1 MFRYFVLRL
10 LGLVPT
16 MLLVTVCVFFFVHLL
31 PGDPAQLAAGPEA
44 DEETVQMVRE
54 RLGLD
59 RPLPE
64 QFVLFVKKTVTGD
77 FGISIRSQRPVID
90 EVADRFGPTLL
101 LTVAAMAWAVV
112 FGLLIGI
119 VSAVKRGRWPDRLG
133 MAFAVSG
140 ISMPPFALGIL
151 LMEVFSVWLGWFPT
165 VGAESWRHYVLP
177 SITLGAGVAA
187 VMARFTRSALIEVL
201 SEDYVRTAR
210 AKGLP
215 ARQVLSRHALRN
227 ALIPV
232 VTMMGLQFGAVNIMP
247 MVMVADSVDYY
258 EYKTGKRTEGV
269 AFAVLSFSIKVTLAL
284 GSAVCLAVVFSDAVG
299 YTATTEEFSFETSR
313 GVYFAYTVIPGIT
326 SLLAAIPILF
336 YDLTGKKKADI
347 AEALRIR
354 RSAAAETAEAAVA
367 DIVADTEVNNE
378 VDTGAAPDT
387 VRSDSDT
394 DEQ

>member
-1 MFRYFVLRL
+1 MFRYFVMRL

-16 MLLVTVCVFFFVHLL
+16 MFLVTVCVFFFVHLL

-101 LTVAAMAWAVV
+101 LTVAAMVWAVV

-232 VTMMGLQFGAVNIMP
+232 VTMMGLQFGFLLGGSIVVEKVFNWPGMGRLLVDAVEMRDYP
-247 MVMVADSVDYY
+247 VMQ
-258 EYKTGKRTEGV
+258 TC
-269 AFAVLSFSIKVTLAL
+269 VLLFSMEFLLIN
-284 GSAVCLAVVFSDAVG
+284 LAVD
-299 YTATTEEFSFETSR
+299 
-313 GVYFAYTVIPGIT
+313 
-326 SLLAAIPILF
+326 LLYGWLNPS
-336 YDLTGKKKADI
+336 
-347 AEALRIR
+347 IR
-354 RSAAAETAEAAVA
+354 YG
-367 DIVADTEVNNE
+367 NK
-378 VDTGAAPDT
+378 
-387 VRSDSDT
+387 
-394 DEQ
+394 

>member
-1 MFRYFVLRL
+1 MFRYFVMRL

-16 MLLVTVCVFFFVHLL
+16 MFLVTVCVFFFVHLL
-31 PGDPAQLAAGPEA
+31 PGDPAQLVAGPEA

-151 LMEVFSVWLGWFPT
+151 LMEVFSVWFGWFPT

-232 VTMMGLQFGAVNIMP
+232 VTMMGLQFGFLLGGSIVVEKVFNWPGMGRLLVDAVEMRDYP
-247 MVMVADSVDYY
+247 VMQ
-258 EYKTGKRTEGV
+258 TC
-269 AFAVLSFSIKVTLAL
+269 VLLFSMEFLVIN
-284 GSAVCLAVVFSDAVG
+284 LAVD
-299 YTATTEEFSFETSR
+299 
-313 GVYFAYTVIPGIT
+313 
-326 SLLAAIPILF
+326 LLYGWLNPS
-336 YDLTGKKKADI
+336 
-347 AEALRIR
+347 IR
-354 RSAAAETAEAAVA
+354 YG
-367 DIVADTEVNNE
+367 NK
-378 VDTGAAPDT
+378 
-387 VRSDSDT
+387 
-394 DEQ
+394 

>member
-101 LTVAAMAWAVV
+101 LTVAAMAWAVM

-232 VTMMGLQFGAVNIMP
+232 VTMMGLQFGFLLGGSIVVEKVFNWPGMGRLLVDAVEMRDYP
-247 MVMVADSVDYY
+247 VMQ
-258 EYKTGKRTEGV
+258 TC
-269 AFAVLSFSIKVTLAL
+269 VLLFSMEFLLIN
-284 GSAVCLAVVFSDAVG
+284 LAVD
-299 YTATTEEFSFETSR
+299 
-313 GVYFAYTVIPGIT
+313 
-326 SLLAAIPILF
+326 LLYGWLNPS
-336 YDLTGKKKADI
+336 
-347 AEALRIR
+347 IR
-354 RSAAAETAEAAVA
+354 YG
-367 DIVADTEVNNE
+367 NK
-378 VDTGAAPDT
+378 
-387 VRSDSDT
+387 
-394 DEQ
+394 

>member
-1 MFRYFVLRL
+1 MFRYFVMRL

-16 MLLVTVCVFFFVHLL
+16 MFLVTVCVFFFVHLL

-44 DEETVQMVRE
+44 DEETVRMVRE

-101 LTVAAMAWAVV
+101 LTVAAMVWAVA
-112 FGLLIGI
+112 FGLLIGV

-232 VTMMGLQFGAVNIMP
+232 VTMMGLQFGFLLGGSIVVEKVFNWPGMGRLLVDAVEMRDYP
-247 MVMVADSVDYY
+247 VMQSC
-258 EYKTGKRTEGV
+258 
-269 AFAVLSFSIKVTLAL
+269 VLLFSMEFLLIN
-284 GSAVCLAVVFSDAVG
+284 LAVD
-299 YTATTEEFSFETSR
+299 
-313 GVYFAYTVIPGIT
+313 
-326 SLLAAIPILF
+326 LLYGWLNPS
-336 YDLTGKKKADI
+336 
-347 AEALRIR
+347 IR
-354 RSAAAETAEAAVA
+354 YG
-367 DIVADTEVNNE
+367 NK
-378 VDTGAAPDT
+378 
-387 VRSDSDT
+387 
-394 DEQ
+394 

>member
-1 MFRYFVLRL
+1 MFRYFVMRL

-16 MLLVTVCVFFFVHLL
+16 MFLVTVCVFFFVHLL

-44 DEETVQMVRE
+44 DEETVRMVRE

-119 VSAVKRGRWPDRLG
+119 VSAVKRSRWPDRPG

-232 VTMMGLQFGAVNIMP
+232 VTMMGLQFGFLLGGSIVVEKVFNWPGMGRLLVDAVEMRDYP
-247 MVMVADSVDYY
+247 VMQ
-258 EYKTGKRTEGV
+258 TC
-269 AFAVLSFSIKVTLAL
+269 VLLFSMEFLLIN
-284 GSAVCLAVVFSDAVG
+284 LAVD
-299 YTATTEEFSFETSR
+299 
-313 GVYFAYTVIPGIT
+313 
-326 SLLAAIPILF
+326 LLYGWLNPS
-336 YDLTGKKKADI
+336 
-347 AEALRIR
+347 IR
-354 RSAAAETAEAAVA
+354 YG
-367 DIVADTEVNNE
+367 NK
-378 VDTGAAPDT
+378 
-387 VRSDSDT
+387 
-394 DEQ
+394 

>member
-1 MFRYFVLRL
+1 MFRYFVMRL

-16 MLLVTVCVFFFVHLL
+16 LFLVTVCVFFFVHLL

-64 QFVLFVKKTVTGD
+64 QFAVFVKKAVTGD
-77 FGISIRSQRPVID
+77 FGVSIRSQRPVID
-90 EVADRFGPTLL
+90 EVADRFGPTLW
-101 LTVAAMAWAVV
+101 LTVAAMVWAVV
-112 FGLLIGI
+112 FGLLIGV

-232 VTMMGLQFGAVNIMP
+232 VTMMGLQFGFLLGGSIVVEKVFNWPGMGRLLVDAVEMRDYP
-247 MVMVADSVDYY
+247 VMQ
-258 EYKTGKRTEGV
+258 TC
-269 AFAVLSFSIKVTLAL
+269 VLLFSMEFLLIN
-284 GSAVCLAVVFSDAVG
+284 LAVD
-299 YTATTEEFSFETSR
+299 
-313 GVYFAYTVIPGIT
+313 
-326 SLLAAIPILF
+326 LLYGWLNPS
-336 YDLTGKKKADI
+336 
-347 AEALRIR
+347 IR
-354 RSAAAETAEAAVA
+354 YG
-367 DIVADTEVNNE
+367 NK
-378 VDTGAAPDT
+378 
-387 VRSDSDT
+387 
-394 DEQ
+394 

>member
-1 MFRYFVLRL
+1 MFRYFVMRL

-16 MLLVTVCVFFFVHLL
+16 MFLVTVCVFFFVHLL

-44 DEETVQMVRE
+44 DEETVRMVRE

-90 EVADRFGPTLL
+90 EVVDRFGPTLL
-101 LTVAAMAWAVV
+101 LTVAAMVWAVA
-112 FGLLIGI
+112 FGLLIGV

-232 VTMMGLQFGAVNIMP
+232 VTMMGLQFGFLLGGSIVVEKVFNWPGMGRLLVDAVEMRDYP
-247 MVMVADSVDYY
+247 VMQ
-258 EYKTGKRTEGV
+258 TC
-269 AFAVLSFSIKVTLAL
+269 VLLFSMEFLLIN
-284 GSAVCLAVVFSDAVG
+284 LAVD
-299 YTATTEEFSFETSR
+299 
-313 GVYFAYTVIPGIT
+313 
-326 SLLAAIPILF
+326 LLYGWLNPS
-336 YDLTGKKKADI
+336 
-347 AEALRIR
+347 IR
-354 RSAAAETAEAAVA
+354 YG
-367 DIVADTEVNNE
+367 NK
-378 VDTGAAPDT
+378 
-387 VRSDSDT
+387 
-394 DEQ
+394 

>member
-1 MFRYFVLRL
+1 MFRYFVMRL

-16 MLLVTVCVFFFVHLL
+16 LFLVTVCVFFFVHLL

-64 QFVLFVKKTVTGD
+64 QFVVFVKKAVTGD

-90 EVADRFGPTLL
+90 EVADRFGPTLW
-101 LTVAAMAWAVV
+101 LTVAAMVWAVV
-112 FGLLIGI
+112 FGLLIGV

-215 ARQVLSRHALRN
+215 ACQVLSRHALRN

-232 VTMMGLQFGAVNIMP
+232 VTMMGLQFGFLLGGSIVVEKVFNWPGMGRLLVDAVEMRDYP
-247 MVMVADSVDYY
+247 VMQ
-258 EYKTGKRTEGV
+258 TC
-269 AFAVLSFSIKVTLAL
+269 VLLFSMEFLLIN
-284 GSAVCLAVVFSDAVG
+284 LAVD
-299 YTATTEEFSFETSR
+299 
-313 GVYFAYTVIPGIT
+313 
-326 SLLAAIPILF
+326 LLYGWLNPS
-336 YDLTGKKKADI
+336 
-347 AEALRIR
+347 IR
-354 RSAAAETAEAAVA
+354 YG
-367 DIVADTEVNNE
+367 NK
-378 VDTGAAPDT
+378 
-387 VRSDSDT
+387 
-394 DEQ
+394 

>member
-1 MFRYFVLRL
+1 MFRYFVMRL

-16 MLLVTVCVFFFVHLL
+16 MFLVTVCVFFFVHLL

-215 ARQVLSRHALRN
+215 VRQVLSRHALRN

-232 VTMMGLQFGAVNIMP
+232 VTMMGLQFGFLLGGSIVVEKVFNWPGMGRLLVDAVEMRDYP
-247 MVMVADSVDYY
+247 VMQ
-258 EYKTGKRTEGV
+258 TC
-269 AFAVLSFSIKVTLAL
+269 VLLFSMEFLLIN
-284 GSAVCLAVVFSDAVG
+284 LAVD
-299 YTATTEEFSFETSR
+299 
-313 GVYFAYTVIPGIT
+313 
-326 SLLAAIPILF
+326 LLYGWLNPS
-336 YDLTGKKKADI
+336 
-347 AEALRIR
+347 IR
-354 RSAAAETAEAAVA
+354 YG
-367 DIVADTEVNNE
+367 NK
-378 VDTGAAPDT
+378 
-387 VRSDSDT
+387 
-394 DEQ
+394 

>member
-1 MFRYFVLRL
+1 MFRYFVMRL

-16 MLLVTVCVFFFVHLL
+16 MFLVTVCVFFFVHLL
-31 PGDPAQLAAGPEA
+31 PGDPAQLVAGPEA
-44 DEETVQMVRE
+44 DEETVRMVRE

-112 FGLLIGI
+112 FGLLIGV

-232 VTMMGLQFGAVNIMP
+232 VTMMGLQFGFLLGGSIVVEKVFNWPGMGRLLVDAVEMRDYP
-247 MVMVADSVDYY
+247 VMQ
-258 EYKTGKRTEGV
+258 TC
-269 AFAVLSFSIKVTLAL
+269 VLLFSMEFLLIN
-284 GSAVCLAVVFSDAVG
+284 LAVD
-299 YTATTEEFSFETSR
+299 
-313 GVYFAYTVIPGIT
+313 
-326 SLLAAIPILF
+326 LLYGWLNPS
-336 YDLTGKKKADI
+336 
-347 AEALRIR
+347 IR
-354 RSAAAETAEAAVA
+354 YG
-367 DIVADTEVNNE
+367 NK
-378 VDTGAAPDT
+378 
-387 VRSDSDT
+387 
-394 DEQ
+394 

>member
-1 MFRYFVLRL
+1 MFRYFVMRL

-16 MLLVTVCVFFFVHLL
+16 MFLVTVCVFFFVHLL

-101 LTVAAMAWAVV
+101 LTVAAMAWAVM

-232 VTMMGLQFGAVNIMP
+232 VTMMGLQFGFLLGGSIVVEKVFNWPGMGRLLVDAVEMRDYP
-247 MVMVADSVDYY
+247 VMQSC
-258 EYKTGKRTEGV
+258 
-269 AFAVLSFSIKVTLAL
+269 VLLFSMEFLLIN
-284 GSAVCLAVVFSDAVG
+284 LAVD
-299 YTATTEEFSFETSR
+299 
-313 GVYFAYTVIPGIT
+313 
-326 SLLAAIPILF
+326 LLYGWLNPS
-336 YDLTGKKKADI
+336 
-347 AEALRIR
+347 IR
-354 RSAAAETAEAAVA
+354 YG
-367 DIVADTEVNNE
+367 NK
-378 VDTGAAPDT
+378 
-387 VRSDSDT
+387 
-394 DEQ
+394 

>member
-16 MLLVTVCVFFFVHLL
+16 MLLVTVCVFFCVHLL

-101 LTVAAMAWAVV
+101 LTVAAMVWAVA
-112 FGLLIGI
+112 FGLLIGV

-232 VTMMGLQFGAVNIMP
+232 VTMMGLQFGFLLGGSIVVEKVFNWPGMGRLLVDAVEMRDYP
-247 MVMVADSVDYY
+247 VMQ
-258 EYKTGKRTEGV
+258 TC
-269 AFAVLSFSIKVTLAL
+269 VLLFSMEFLLIN
-284 GSAVCLAVVFSDAVG
+284 LAVD
-299 YTATTEEFSFETSR
+299 
-313 GVYFAYTVIPGIT
+313 
-326 SLLAAIPILF
+326 LLYGWLNPS
-336 YDLTGKKKADI
+336 
-347 AEALRIR
+347 IR
-354 RSAAAETAEAAVA
+354 YG
-367 DIVADTEVNNE
+367 NK
-378 VDTGAAPDT
+378 
-387 VRSDSDT
+387 
-394 DEQ
+394 

>member
-1 MFRYFVLRL
+1 MFRYFVMRL

-16 MLLVTVCVFFFVHLL
+16 MFLVTVCVFFFVHLL

-165 VGAESWRHYVLP
+165 VGAEGWRHYVLP

-232 VTMMGLQFGAVNIMP
+232 VTMMGLQFGFLLGGSIVVEKVFNWPGMGRLLVDAVEMRDYP
-247 MVMVADSVDYY
+247 VMQ
-258 EYKTGKRTEGV
+258 TC
-269 AFAVLSFSIKVTLAL
+269 VLLFSMEFLLIN
-284 GSAVCLAVVFSDAVG
+284 LAVD
-299 YTATTEEFSFETSR
+299 
-313 GVYFAYTVIPGIT
+313 
-326 SLLAAIPILF
+326 LLYGWLNPS
-336 YDLTGKKKADI
+336 
-347 AEALRIR
+347 IR
-354 RSAAAETAEAAVA
+354 YG
-367 DIVADTEVNNE
+367 NK
-378 VDTGAAPDT
+378 
-387 VRSDSDT
+387 
-394 DEQ
+394 

>member
-1 MFRYFVLRL
+1 MFRYFVMRL

-16 MLLVTVCVFFFVHLL
+16 MFLVTVCVFFFVHLL

-59 RPLPE
+59 RTLPE

-215 ARQVLSRHALRN
+215 VRQVLSRHALRN

-232 VTMMGLQFGAVNIMP
+232 VTMMGLQFGFLLGGSIVVEKVFNWPGMGRLLVDAVEMRDYP
-247 MVMVADSVDYY
+247 VMQ
-258 EYKTGKRTEGV
+258 TC
-269 AFAVLSFSIKVTLAL
+269 VLLFSMEFLLIN
-284 GSAVCLAVVFSDAVG
+284 LAVD
-299 YTATTEEFSFETSR
+299 
-313 GVYFAYTVIPGIT
+313 
-326 SLLAAIPILF
+326 LLYGWLNPS
-336 YDLTGKKKADI
+336 
-347 AEALRIR
+347 IR
-354 RSAAAETAEAAVA
+354 YG
-367 DIVADTEVNNE
+367 NK
-378 VDTGAAPDT
+378 
-387 VRSDSDT
+387 
-394 DEQ
+394 

>member
-1 MFRYFVLRL
+1 MFRYFVMRL

-16 MLLVTVCVFFFVHLL
+16 MFLVTVCVFFFVHLL

-44 DEETVQMVRE
+44 DEETVRMVRE

-101 LTVAAMAWAVV
+101 LTVAAMVWAVV
-112 FGLLIGI
+112 FGLLIGV

-232 VTMMGLQFGAVNIMP
+232 VTMMGLQFGFLLGGSIVVEKVFNWPGMGRLLVDAVEMRDYP
-247 MVMVADSVDYY
+247 VMQ
-258 EYKTGKRTEGV
+258 TC
-269 AFAVLSFSIKVTLAL
+269 VLLFSMEFLLIN
-284 GSAVCLAVVFSDAVG
+284 LAVD
-299 YTATTEEFSFETSR
+299 
-313 GVYFAYTVIPGIT
+313 
-326 SLLAAIPILF
+326 LLYGWLNPS
-336 YDLTGKKKADI
+336 
-347 AEALRIR
+347 IR
-354 RSAAAETAEAAVA
+354 YG
-367 DIVADTEVNNE
+367 NK
-378 VDTGAAPDT
+378 
-387 VRSDSDT
+387 
-394 DEQ
+394 

>member
-1 MFRYFVLRL
+1 
-10 LGLVPT
+10 

-232 VTMMGLQFGAVNIMP
+232 VTMMGLQFGFLLGGSIVVEKVFNWPGMGRLLVDAVEMRDYP
-247 MVMVADSVDYY
+247 VMQ
-258 EYKTGKRTEGV
+258 TC
-269 AFAVLSFSIKVTLAL
+269 VLLFSMEFLLIN
-284 GSAVCLAVVFSDAVG
+284 LAVD
-299 YTATTEEFSFETSR
+299 
-313 GVYFAYTVIPGIT
+313 
-326 SLLAAIPILF
+326 LLYGWLNPS
-336 YDLTGKKKADI
+336 
-347 AEALRIR
+347 IR
-354 RSAAAETAEAAVA
+354 YG
-367 DIVADTEVNNE
+367 NK
-378 VDTGAAPDT
+378 
-387 VRSDSDT
+387 
-394 DEQ
+394 

>member
-1 MFRYFVLRL
+1 MFRYFVMRL

-16 MLLVTVCVFFFVHLL
+16 MFLVTVCVFFFVHLL

-44 DEETVQMVRE
+44 DEETVRMVRE

-101 LTVAAMAWAVV
+101 LTVAAMVWAVA
-112 FGLLIGI
+112 FGLLIGV

-177 SITLGAGVAA
+177 SITLGVGVAA

-232 VTMMGLQFGAVNIMP
+232 VTMMGLQFGFLLGGSIVVEKVFNWPGMGRLLVDAVEMRDYP
-247 MVMVADSVDYY
+247 VMQ
-258 EYKTGKRTEGV
+258 TC
-269 AFAVLSFSIKVTLAL
+269 VLLFSMEFLLIN
-284 GSAVCLAVVFSDAVG
+284 LAVD
-299 YTATTEEFSFETSR
+299 
-313 GVYFAYTVIPGIT
+313 
-326 SLLAAIPILF
+326 LLYGWLNPS
-336 YDLTGKKKADI
+336 
-347 AEALRIR
+347 IR
-354 RSAAAETAEAAVA
+354 YG
-367 DIVADTEVNNE
+367 NK
-378 VDTGAAPDT
+378 
-387 VRSDSDT
+387 
-394 DEQ
+394 

>member
-177 SITLGAGVAA
+177 PITLGAGVAA

-232 VTMMGLQFGAVNIMP
+232 VTMMGLQFGFLLGGSIVVEKVFNWPGMGRLLVDAVEMRDYP
-247 MVMVADSVDYY
+247 VMQ
-258 EYKTGKRTEGV
+258 TC
-269 AFAVLSFSIKVTLAL
+269 VLLFSMEFLLIN
-284 GSAVCLAVVFSDAVG
+284 LAVD
-299 YTATTEEFSFETSR
+299 
-313 GVYFAYTVIPGIT
+313 
-326 SLLAAIPILF
+326 LLYGWLNPS
-336 YDLTGKKKADI
+336 
-347 AEALRIR
+347 IR
-354 RSAAAETAEAAVA
+354 YG
-367 DIVADTEVNNE
+367 NK
-378 VDTGAAPDT
+378 
-387 VRSDSDT
+387 
-394 DEQ
+394 

>member
-1 MFRYFVLRL
+1 MFRYFVMRL

-16 MLLVTVCVFFFVHLL
+16 MFLVTVCVFFFVHLL

-44 DEETVQMVRE
+44 DEETVRMVRE

-101 LTVAAMAWAVV
+101 LTVAAMVWAVA
-112 FGLLIGI
+112 FGLLIGV

-201 SEDYVRTAR
+201 SEDYVRTAC

-232 VTMMGLQFGAVNIMP
+232 VTMMGLQFGFLLGGSIVVEKVFNWPGMGRLLVDAVEMRDYP
-247 MVMVADSVDYY
+247 VMQ
-258 EYKTGKRTEGV
+258 TC
-269 AFAVLSFSIKVTLAL
+269 VLLFSMEFLLIN
-284 GSAVCLAVVFSDAVG
+284 LAVD
-299 YTATTEEFSFETSR
+299 
-313 GVYFAYTVIPGIT
+313 
-326 SLLAAIPILF
+326 LLYGWLNPS
-336 YDLTGKKKADI
+336 
-347 AEALRIR
+347 IR
-354 RSAAAETAEAAVA
+354 YG
-367 DIVADTEVNNE
+367 NK
-378 VDTGAAPDT
+378 
-387 VRSDSDT
+387 
-394 DEQ
+394 

>member
-1 MFRYFVLRL
+1 MFRYFVMRL

-16 MLLVTVCVFFFVHLL
+16 MFLVTVCVFFFVHLL

-44 DEETVQMVRE
+44 DEETVRMVRE
-54 RLGLD
+54 RLGFFQ
-59 RPLPE
+59 PLPE

-101 LTVAAMAWAVV
+101 LTVAAMVWAVA
-112 FGLLIGI
+112 FGLLIGV

-232 VTMMGLQFGAVNIMP
+232 VTMMGLQFGFLLGGSIVVEKVFNWPGMGRLLVDAVEMRDYP
-247 MVMVADSVDYY
+247 VMQ
-258 EYKTGKRTEGV
+258 TC
-269 AFAVLSFSIKVTLAL
+269 VLLFSMEFLLIN
-284 GSAVCLAVVFSDAVG
+284 LAVD
-299 YTATTEEFSFETSR
+299 
-313 GVYFAYTVIPGIT
+313 
-326 SLLAAIPILF
+326 LLYGWLNPS
-336 YDLTGKKKADI
+336 
-347 AEALRIR
+347 IR
-354 RSAAAETAEAAVA
+354 YG
-367 DIVADTEVNNE
+367 NK
-378 VDTGAAPDT
+378 
-387 VRSDSDT
+387 
-394 DEQ
+394 

>member
-1 MFRYFVLRL
+1 MFRYFVMRL

-16 MLLVTVCVFFFVHLL
+16 MFLVTVCVFFFVHLL
-31 PGDPAQLAAGPEA
+31 PGYPAQLEAGPEA
-44 DEETVQMVRE
+44 DEETVRMVRE

-101 LTVAAMAWAVV
+101 LTVAAMVWAVA
-112 FGLLIGI
+112 FGLLIGV

-232 VTMMGLQFGAVNIMP
+232 VTMMGLQFGFLLGGSIVVEKVFNWPGMGRLLVDAVEMRDYP
-247 MVMVADSVDYY
+247 VMQ
-258 EYKTGKRTEGV
+258 TC
-269 AFAVLSFSIKVTLAL
+269 VLLFSMEFLLIN
-284 GSAVCLAVVFSDAVG
+284 LAVD
-299 YTATTEEFSFETSR
+299 
-313 GVYFAYTVIPGIT
+313 
-326 SLLAAIPILF
+326 LLYGWLNPS
-336 YDLTGKKKADI
+336 
-347 AEALRIR
+347 IR
-354 RSAAAETAEAAVA
+354 YG
-367 DIVADTEVNNE
+367 NK
-378 VDTGAAPDT
+378 
-387 VRSDSDT
+387 
-394 DEQ
+394 

>member
-1 MFRYFVLRL
+1 M
-10 LGLVPT
+10 
-16 MLLVTVCVFFFVHLL
+16 
-31 PGDPAQLAAGPEA
+31 
-44 DEETVQMVRE
+44 
-54 RLGLD
+54 
-59 RPLPE
+59 
-64 QFVLFVKKTVTGD
+64 
-77 FGISIRSQRPVID
+77 ID

-101 LTVAAMAWAVV
+101 LTVAAMVWAVA
-112 FGLLIGI
+112 FGLLIGV

-232 VTMMGLQFGAVNIMP
+232 VTMMGLQFGFLLGGSIVVEKVFNWPGMGRLLVDAVEMRDYP
-247 MVMVADSVDYY
+247 VMQSC
-258 EYKTGKRTEGV
+258 
-269 AFAVLSFSIKVTLAL
+269 VLLFSMEFLLIN
-284 GSAVCLAVVFSDAVG
+284 LAVD
-299 YTATTEEFSFETSR
+299 
-313 GVYFAYTVIPGIT
+313 
-326 SLLAAIPILF
+326 LLYGWLNPS
-336 YDLTGKKKADI
+336 
-347 AEALRIR
+347 IR
-354 RSAAAETAEAAVA
+354 YG
-367 DIVADTEVNNE
+367 NK
-378 VDTGAAPDT
+378 
-387 VRSDSDT
+387 
-394 DEQ
+394 

>member
-1 MFRYFVLRL
+1 MFRYFVMRL

-16 MLLVTVCVFFFVHLL
+16 LFLVTVCVFFFVHLL

-210 AKGLP
+210 AKGRP

-232 VTMMGLQFGAVNIMP
+232 VTMMGLQFGFLL
-247 MVMVADSVDYY
+247 
-258 EYKTGKRTEGV
+258 GG
-269 AFAVLSFSIKVTLAL
+269 SIVVEKVFNWPGMGRLL
-284 GSAVCLAVVFSDAVG
+284 VDAVEMRD
-299 YTATTEEFSFETSR
+299 YPVMQTCVLLFSLEF
-313 GVYFAYTVIPGIT
+313 
-326 SLLAAIPILF
+326 LLINLVV
-336 YDLTGKKKADI
+336 DLLYGW
-347 AEALRIR
+347 LNPSIR
-354 RSAAAETAEAAVA
+354 YG
-367 DIVADTEVNNE
+367 NK
-378 VDTGAAPDT
+378 
-387 VRSDSDT
+387 
-394 DEQ
+394 

>member
-1 MFRYFVLRL
+1 MFRYFVMRL

-16 MLLVTVCVFFFVHLL
+16 MFLVTVCVFFFVHLL

-44 DEETVQMVRE
+44 DEETVRMVRE
-54 RLGLD
+54 RLGFD

-232 VTMMGLQFGAVNIMP
+232 VTMMGLQFGFLLGGSIVVEKVFNWPGMGRLLVDAVEMRDYP
-247 MVMVADSVDYY
+247 VMQ
-258 EYKTGKRTEGV
+258 TC
-269 AFAVLSFSIKVTLAL
+269 VLLFSMEFLLIN
-284 GSAVCLAVVFSDAVG
+284 LAVD
-299 YTATTEEFSFETSR
+299 
-313 GVYFAYTVIPGIT
+313 
-326 SLLAAIPILF
+326 LLYGWLNPS
-336 YDLTGKKKADI
+336 
-347 AEALRIR
+347 IR
-354 RSAAAETAEAAVA
+354 YG
-367 DIVADTEVNNE
+367 NK
-378 VDTGAAPDT
+378 
-387 VRSDSDT
+387 
-394 DEQ
+394 

>member
-101 LTVAAMAWAVV
+101 LTAAAMAWAVV

-232 VTMMGLQFGAVNIMP
+232 VTMMGLQFGFLLGGSIVVEKVFNWPGMGRLLVDAVEMRDYP
-247 MVMVADSVDYY
+247 VMQ
-258 EYKTGKRTEGV
+258 TC
-269 AFAVLSFSIKVTLAL
+269 VLLFSIEFLL
-284 GSAVCLAVVFSDAVG
+284 INLAVD
-299 YTATTEEFSFETSR
+299 
-313 GVYFAYTVIPGIT
+313 
-326 SLLAAIPILF
+326 LLYGWLNPS
-336 YDLTGKKKADI
+336 
-347 AEALRIR
+347 IR
-354 RSAAAETAEAAVA
+354 YG
-367 DIVADTEVNNE
+367 NK
-378 VDTGAAPDT
+378 
-387 VRSDSDT
+387 
-394 DEQ
+394 

>member
-1 MFRYFVLRL
+1 MFRYFVMRL

-101 LTVAAMAWAVV
+101 LTVAAMVWAVA
-112 FGLLIGI
+112 FGLLIGV

-232 VTMMGLQFGAVNIMP
+232 VTMMGLQFGFLLGGSIVVEKVFNWPGMGRLLVDAVEMRDYP
-247 MVMVADSVDYY
+247 VMQSC
-258 EYKTGKRTEGV
+258 
-269 AFAVLSFSIKVTLAL
+269 VLLFSMEFLLIN
-284 GSAVCLAVVFSDAVG
+284 LAVD
-299 YTATTEEFSFETSR
+299 
-313 GVYFAYTVIPGIT
+313 
-326 SLLAAIPILF
+326 LLYGWLNPS
-336 YDLTGKKKADI
+336 
-347 AEALRIR
+347 IR
-354 RSAAAETAEAAVA
+354 YG
-367 DIVADTEVNNE
+367 NK
-378 VDTGAAPDT
+378 
-387 VRSDSDT
+387 
-394 DEQ
+394 

>member
-1 MFRYFVLRL
+1 MFRYFVMRL

-16 MLLVTVCVFFFVHLL
+16 LFLVTVCVFFFVHLL

-64 QFVLFVKKTVTGD
+64 QFAVFVKKAVTGD
-77 FGISIRSQRPVID
+77 FGVSIRSQRPVID
-90 EVADRFGPTLL
+90 EVADRFGPTLW
-101 LTVAAMAWAVV
+101 LTVAAMVWAVV

-232 VTMMGLQFGAVNIMP
+232 VTMMGLQFGFLLGGSIVVEKVFNWPGMGRLLVDAVEMRDYP
-247 MVMVADSVDYY
+247 VMQ
-258 EYKTGKRTEGV
+258 TC
-269 AFAVLSFSIKVTLAL
+269 VLLFSMEFLLIN
-284 GSAVCLAVVFSDAVG
+284 LAVD
-299 YTATTEEFSFETSR
+299 
-313 GVYFAYTVIPGIT
+313 
-326 SLLAAIPILF
+326 LLYGWLNPS
-336 YDLTGKKKADI
+336 
-347 AEALRIR
+347 IR
-354 RSAAAETAEAAVA
+354 YG
-367 DIVADTEVNNE
+367 NK
-378 VDTGAAPDT
+378 
-387 VRSDSDT
+387 
-394 DEQ
+394 

>member
-1 MFRYFVLRL
+1 MFRYFVMRL

-16 MLLVTVCVFFFVHLL
+16 LFLVTVCVFFFVHLL

-232 VTMMGLQFGAVNIMP
+232 VTMMGLQFGFLL
-247 MVMVADSVDYY
+247 
-258 EYKTGKRTEGV
+258 GG
-269 AFAVLSFSIKVTLAL
+269 SIVVEKVFNWPGMGRLL
-284 GSAVCLAVVFSDAVG
+284 VDAVEMRD
-299 YTATTEEFSFETSR
+299 YPVIQASVLLFSMEFIFINLVVDVLYGWINPS
-313 GVYFAYTVIPGIT
+313 
-326 SLLAAIPILF
+326 
-336 YDLTGKKKADI
+336 
-347 AEALRIR
+347 IR
-354 RSAAAETAEAAVA
+354 YK
-367 DIVADTEVNNE
+367 
-378 VDTGAAPDT
+378 
-387 VRSDSDT
+387 
-394 DEQ
+394 

>member
-1 MFRYFVLRL
+1 MFRYFVMRL

-16 MLLVTVCVFFFVHLL
+16 MFLVTVCVFFFVHLL

-77 FGISIRSQRPVID
+77 FGISIR
-90 EVADRFGPTLL
+90 
-101 LTVAAMAWAVV
+101 AAMAWAVV

-232 VTMMGLQFGAVNIMP
+232 VTMMGLQFGFLLGGSIVVEKVFNWPGMGRLLVDAVEMRDYP
-247 MVMVADSVDYY
+247 VMQ
-258 EYKTGKRTEGV
+258 TC
-269 AFAVLSFSIKVTLAL
+269 VLLFSMEFLLIN
-284 GSAVCLAVVFSDAVG
+284 LAVD
-299 YTATTEEFSFETSR
+299 
-313 GVYFAYTVIPGIT
+313 
-326 SLLAAIPILF
+326 LLYGWLNPS
-336 YDLTGKKKADI
+336 
-347 AEALRIR
+347 IR
-354 RSAAAETAEAAVA
+354 YG
-367 DIVADTEVNNE
+367 NK
-378 VDTGAAPDT
+378 
-387 VRSDSDT
+387 
-394 DEQ
+394 

>member
-1 MFRYFVLRL
+1 MFRYFVMRL

-16 MLLVTVCVFFFVHLL
+16 LFLVTVCVFFFVHLL

-101 LTVAAMAWAVV
+101 LTVAAMGWAVV
-112 FGLLIGI
+112 FGLLIGV

-232 VTMMGLQFGAVNIMP
+232 VTMMGLQFGFLLGGSIVVEKVFNWPGMGRLLVDAVEMRDYP
-247 MVMVADSVDYY
+247 VMQ
-258 EYKTGKRTEGV
+258 TC
-269 AFAVLSFSIKVTLAL
+269 VLLFSLEFLLIN
-284 GSAVCLAVVFSDAVG
+284 LAVD
-299 YTATTEEFSFETSR
+299 
-313 GVYFAYTVIPGIT
+313 
-326 SLLAAIPILF
+326 LLYGWLNPS
-336 YDLTGKKKADI
+336 
-347 AEALRIR
+347 IR
-354 RSAAAETAEAAVA
+354 YG
-367 DIVADTEVNNE
+367 NK
-378 VDTGAAPDT
+378 
-387 VRSDSDT
+387 
-394 DEQ
+394 

>member
-1 MFRYFVLRL
+1 MFRYFVMRL

-16 MLLVTVCVFFFVHLL
+16 MFLVTVCVFFFVHLL

-44 DEETVQMVRE
+44 DEETVRMVRE

-201 SEDYVRTAR
+201 SEDYVRTAH

-232 VTMMGLQFGAVNIMP
+232 VTMMGLQFGFLLGGSIVVEKVFNWPGMGRLLVDAVEMRDYP
-247 MVMVADSVDYY
+247 VMQ
-258 EYKTGKRTEGV
+258 TC
-269 AFAVLSFSIKVTLAL
+269 VLLFSMEFLLIN
-284 GSAVCLAVVFSDAVG
+284 LAVD
-299 YTATTEEFSFETSR
+299 
-313 GVYFAYTVIPGIT
+313 
-326 SLLAAIPILF
+326 LLYGWLNPS
-336 YDLTGKKKADI
+336 
-347 AEALRIR
+347 IR
-354 RSAAAETAEAAVA
+354 YG
-367 DIVADTEVNNE
+367 NK
-378 VDTGAAPDT
+378 
-387 VRSDSDT
+387 
-394 DEQ
+394 

>member
-1 MFRYFVLRL
+1 MFRYFVMRL

-16 MLLVTVCVFFFVHLL
+16 MFLVTVCVFFFVHLL

-90 EVADRFGPTLL
+90 EVVDRFGPTLL

-232 VTMMGLQFGAVNIMP
+232 VTMMGLQFGFLLGGSIVVEKVFNWPGMGRLLVDAVEMRDYP
-247 MVMVADSVDYY
+247 VMQ
-258 EYKTGKRTEGV
+258 TC
-269 AFAVLSFSIKVTLAL
+269 VLLFSMEFLLIN
-284 GSAVCLAVVFSDAVG
+284 LAVD
-299 YTATTEEFSFETSR
+299 
-313 GVYFAYTVIPGIT
+313 
-326 SLLAAIPILF
+326 LLYGWLNPS
-336 YDLTGKKKADI
+336 
-347 AEALRIR
+347 IR
-354 RSAAAETAEAAVA
+354 YG
-367 DIVADTEVNNE
+367 NK
-378 VDTGAAPDT
+378 
-387 VRSDSDT
+387 
-394 DEQ
+394 

>member
-1 MFRYFVLRL
+1 MFRYFVMRL

-16 MLLVTVCVFFFVHLL
+16 MFLVTVCVFFFVHLL

-44 DEETVQMVRE
+44 DEETVRMVRE

-101 LTVAAMAWAVV
+101 LTVAAMVWAVA
-112 FGLLIGI
+112 FGLLIGV

-140 ISMPPFALGIL
+140 ISMPPFALGIF

-232 VTMMGLQFGAVNIMP
+232 VTMMGLQFGFLLGGSIVVEKVFNWPGMGRLLVDAVEMRDYP
-247 MVMVADSVDYY
+247 VMQSC
-258 EYKTGKRTEGV
+258 
-269 AFAVLSFSIKVTLAL
+269 VLLFSMEFLLIN
-284 GSAVCLAVVFSDAVG
+284 LAVD
-299 YTATTEEFSFETSR
+299 
-313 GVYFAYTVIPGIT
+313 
-326 SLLAAIPILF
+326 LLYGWLNPS
-336 YDLTGKKKADI
+336 
-347 AEALRIR
+347 IR
-354 RSAAAETAEAAVA
+354 YG
-367 DIVADTEVNNE
+367 NK
-378 VDTGAAPDT
+378 
-387 VRSDSDT
+387 
-394 DEQ
+394 

>member
-44 DEETVQMVRE
+44 DEETVHMVRE

-232 VTMMGLQFGAVNIMP
+232 VTMMGLQFGFLLGGSIVVEKVFNWPGMGRLLVDAVEMRDYP
-247 MVMVADSVDYY
+247 VMQ
-258 EYKTGKRTEGV
+258 TC
-269 AFAVLSFSIKVTLAL
+269 VLLFSMEFLLIN
-284 GSAVCLAVVFSDAVG
+284 LAVD
-299 YTATTEEFSFETSR
+299 
-313 GVYFAYTVIPGIT
+313 
-326 SLLAAIPILF
+326 LLYGWLNPS
-336 YDLTGKKKADI
+336 
-347 AEALRIR
+347 IR
-354 RSAAAETAEAAVA
+354 YG
-367 DIVADTEVNNE
+367 NK
-378 VDTGAAPDT
+378 
-387 VRSDSDT
+387 
-394 DEQ
+394 

>member
-44 DEETVQMVRE
+44 DEETVRMVRE
-54 RLGLD
+54 LLGLD

-232 VTMMGLQFGAVNIMP
+232 VTMMGLQFGFLLGGSIVVEKVFNWPGMGRLLVDAVEMRDYP
-247 MVMVADSVDYY
+247 VMQ
-258 EYKTGKRTEGV
+258 TC
-269 AFAVLSFSIKVTLAL
+269 VLLFSMEFLLIN
-284 GSAVCLAVVFSDAVG
+284 LAVD
-299 YTATTEEFSFETSR
+299 
-313 GVYFAYTVIPGIT
+313 
-326 SLLAAIPILF
+326 LLYGWLNPS
-336 YDLTGKKKADI
+336 
-347 AEALRIR
+347 IR
-354 RSAAAETAEAAVA
+354 YG
-367 DIVADTEVNNE
+367 NK
-378 VDTGAAPDT
+378 
-387 VRSDSDT
+387 
-394 DEQ
+394 

>member
-1 MFRYFVLRL
+1 MFRYFVMRL

-16 MLLVTVCVFFFVHLL
+16 MFLVTVCVFFFVHLL

-44 DEETVQMVRE
+44 DEETVRMVRE

-232 VTMMGLQFGAVNIMP
+232 VTMMGLQFGFLLGGSIVVEKVFNWPGMGRLLVDAVEMRDYP
-247 MVMVADSVDYY
+247 VMQSC
-258 EYKTGKRTEGV
+258 
-269 AFAVLSFSIKVTLAL
+269 VLLFSMEFLLIN
-284 GSAVCLAVVFSDAVG
+284 LAVD
-299 YTATTEEFSFETSR
+299 
-313 GVYFAYTVIPGIT
+313 
-326 SLLAAIPILF
+326 LLYGWLNPS
-336 YDLTGKKKADI
+336 
-347 AEALRIR
+347 IR
-354 RSAAAETAEAAVA
+354 YG
-367 DIVADTEVNNE
+367 NK
-378 VDTGAAPDT
+378 
-387 VRSDSDT
+387 
-394 DEQ
+394 